1 MADINK
7 LQTLIQLRR
16 GFQAQWDAVANTYIP
31 KAGEP
36 CVTLDGKNK
45 GQIKIGDGTST
56 WGELKYVGVNEGAM
70 HFIGTV
76 ATKAELPENAETG
89 DIYQVTEDSKMY
101 IWDGDSWEIFHAVDL
116 SNYYTKEE
124 TTNLVTVEIGKVN
137 EKITANTEKLNEV
150 ETKIGE
156 VETKV
161 NETNTKLE
169 NLGTELAKD
178 YALKADLDVIKVYG
192 DTPSDTSMEVNGQ
205 KYATASEAIAAVE
218 DGGTIK
224 LSGGLGADEVIN
236 ADKQFTLDMNNAVIV
251 DNEKTPINVGV
262 NGALTLTGNGSVEC
276 NKHGKPAINNNG
288 NLIIEN
294 GSYTRS
300 VDEKNNSYYTMVN
313 HGNIVINDGIFQAP
327 RVISSMIENG
337 YWDYN
342 SGNAESGYM
351 AGVNAQYPEL
361 TVNGGTFINSFYTIK
376 NDDASKLTINDGMFY
391 GTILHN
397 GIEMIINGGHFTTI
411 DGFYPLSIRN
421 LSDDLN
427 PAKTVINGGIFDGNC
442 KTIIKNSGE
451 KELDIQVKGGKFI
464 LPVEEQYIAEGYEQ
478 KLVNGYYEVTK
489 KA

>member
-76 ATKAELPENAETG
+76 ATKTELPESAEIG
-89 DIYQVTEDSKMY
+89 DIYQVTEDSKLY

-137 EKITANTEKLNEV
+137 
-150 ETKIGE
+150 TKI
-156 VETKV
+156 
-161 NETNTKLE
+161 E

-178 YALKADLDVIKVYG
+178 YALKTDLDVIKVYG
-192 DTPSDTSMEVNGQ
+192 DTASDTSMEVNGQ
-205 KYATASEAIAAVE
+205 KYNTASEAIAAVS

-236 ADKQFTLDMNNAVIV
+236 ADKKFTLDMNNAVIV
-251 DNEKTPINVGV
+251 DNEKTPVNVNV

-276 NKHGKPAINNNG
+276 NKNGKPAINNNG

-300 VDEKNNSYYTMVN
+300 VDEKGNSYYTMVN

-327 RVISSMIENG
+327 RIVSSMISNG
-337 YWDYN
+337 YWDYAQDYKA
-342 SGNAESGYM
+342 GEMAE
-351 AGVNAQYPEL
+351 YPEL
-361 TVNGGTFINSFYTIK
+361 TINGGTFINAFYVIK
-376 NDDASKLTINDGMFY
+376 NDDNGKLYINDGNFY
-391 GTILHN
+391 GTIFNNGYEMIVRGGNFKVTDGTYNIGMRKLNDVMNSGKLLIEGGTFYSNGEVNFKHN
-397 GIEMIINGGHFTTI
+397 GGGEE
-411 DGFYPLSIRN
+411 PEV
-421 LSDDLN
+421 
-427 PAKTVINGGIFDGNC
+427 VI
-442 KTIIKNSGE
+442 
-451 KELDIQVKGGKFI
+451 KGGKFSAVV
-464 LPVEEQYIAEGYEQ
+464 PEKYIAVGYEQ
-478 KLVNGYYEVTK
+478 KYIDGYYVVNA

>member
-192 DTPSDTSMEVNGQ
+192 DTTSDTSMEVNGQ

-251 DNEKTPINVGV
+251 DNEKTPVNVGV

-327 RVISSMIENG
+327 RIVSSMIDNG
-337 YWDYN
+337 YYNYNTDYKA
-342 SGNAESGYM
+342 GEMAE
-351 AGVNAQYPEL
+351 YPEL
-361 TVNGGTFINSFYTIK
+361 TINGGTFINAFYVIK
-376 NDDASKLTINDGMFY
+376 NDDNGKLYINDGNFY
-391 GTILHN
+391 GTIFNNGYEMIVRGGNFKVTDGTYNIGMRKLNDVMNSGKLLIEGGTFYSNGEVNFKHN
-397 GIEMIINGGHFTTI
+397 GGGEEP
-411 DGFYPLSIRN
+411 D
-421 LSDDLN
+421 
-427 PAKTVINGGIFDGNC
+427 VV
-442 KTIIKNSGE
+442 
-451 KELDIQVKGGKFI
+451 VKGGKFSAAV
-464 LPVEEQYIAEGYEQ
+464 PEKYIAKGYEQ
-478 KLVNGYYEVTK
+478 KYVDGYYVVSA

>member
-56 WGELKYVGVNEGAM
+56 WGELKYVGVNESAI

-76 ATKAELPENAETG
+76 ATKAELPESAETG
-89 DIYQVTEDSKMY
+89 DIYQVTEDSKLY
-101 IWDGDSWEIFHAVDL
+101 IWDGDSWEIFNAVDL
-116 SNYYTKEE
+116 SNYYNKEE
-124 TTNLVTVEIGKVN
+124 TSNL
-137 EKITANTEKLNEV
+137 L
-150 ETKIGE
+150 
-156 VETKV
+156 
-161 NETNTKLE
+161 
-169 NLGTELAKD
+169 KD

-192 DTPSDTSMEVNGQ
+192 DTTSDTSIEVNGQ
-205 KYATASEAIAAVE
+205 KYNTASEAIAAVS

-251 DNEKTPINVGV
+251 DNEKTPVNVSV
-262 NGALTLTGNGSVEC
+262 NGVLTLTGNGSVEC
-276 NKHGKPAINNNG
+276 NKNGKPAINNNG

-300 VDEKNNSYYTMVN
+300 VDETGNSYYTMVN

-327 RVISSMIENG
+327 RVISSMIDNG
-337 YWDYN
+337 YYDYN
-342 SGNAESGYM
+342 TDYKAGEMAE
-351 AGVNAQYPEL
+351 YPEL
-361 TVNGGTFINSFYTIK
+361 TVNGGTFINAFYVIK
-376 NDDASKLTINDGMFY
+376 NDDNGKLYINDGNFY
-391 GTILHN
+391 GTIFNNGYEMIVKGGNFKVTDGTYNIGMRKLNDVMNSGKLLIEGGTFYSNGEVNFKHN
-397 GIEMIINGGHFTTI
+397 GGGEEP
-411 DGFYPLSIRN
+411 D
-421 LSDDLN
+421 
-427 PAKTVINGGIFDGNC
+427 VV
-442 KTIIKNSGE
+442 
-451 KELDIQVKGGKFI
+451 VKGGKFSAVV
-464 LPVEEQYIAEGYEQ
+464 PEKYIATGYEQ
-478 KLVNGYYEVTK
+478 KYIDGYYVVSA

>member
-76 ATKAELPENAETG
+76 ATKAELPESAETG

-192 DTPSDTSMEVNGQ
+192 DTTSDTSMEVNGQ

-251 DNEKTPINVGV
+251 DNEKTPVNVGV

-327 RVISSMIENG
+327 RIVSSMIDNG
-337 YWDYN
+337 YYDYN
-342 SGNAESGYM
+342 TDYKAGEMAE
-351 AGVNAQYPEL
+351 YPEL
-361 TVNGGTFINSFYTIK
+361 TINGGTFINAFYVIK
-376 NDDASKLTINDGMFY
+376 NDDNGKLYINDGNFY
-391 GTILHN
+391 GTIFNNGYEMIVKGGNFKVTDGTYNIGMRKLNDVMNSGKLLIEGGTFYSNGEVNFKHN
-397 GIEMIINGGHFTTI
+397 GGGEEP
-411 DGFYPLSIRN
+411 D
-421 LSDDLN
+421 
-427 PAKTVINGGIFDGNC
+427 VV
-442 KTIIKNSGE
+442 
-451 KELDIQVKGGKFI
+451 VKGGKFSAVV
-464 LPVEEQYIAEGYEQ
+464 PEKYIAEGYEQ
-478 KLVNGYYEVTK
+478 KYIDGYYVVSA

>member
-70 HFIGTV
+70 HFIGAV
-76 ATKAELPENAETG
+76 ATKAELPESAETG
-89 DIYQVTEDSKMY
+89 DIYQVTEDSKLY

-137 EKITANTEKLNEV
+137 
-150 ETKIGE
+150 TKIE
-156 VETKV
+156 S
-161 NETNTKLE
+161 
-169 NLGTELAKD
+169 LGTELAKD
-178 YALKADLDVIKVYG
+178 YALKADLDVIKIYG
-192 DTPSDTSMEVNGQ
+192 DTTSDTSMEVNGQ
-205 KYATASEAIAAVE
+205 KYNTASEAIAAAIN
-218 DGGTIK
+218 GGPIK

-236 ADKQFTLDMNNAVIV
+236 ADKKFTLDMNNAVIV
-251 DNEKTPINVGV
+251 DNEKTPVNVDV

-276 NKHGKPAINNNG
+276 NKNGKPAINNNG

-300 VDEKNNSYYTMVN
+300 VDEKGNSYYTMVN
-313 HGNIVINDGIFQAP
+313 HGNTVINDGIFQAP
-327 RVISSMIENG
+327 RIVSSMISNG
-337 YWDYN
+337 YWDYAQDYKA
-342 SGNAESGYM
+342 GEMAE
-351 AGVNAQYPEL
+351 YPEL
-361 TVNGGTFINSFYTIK
+361 TINNGTFINAFYVIK
-376 NDDASKLTINDGMFY
+376 NDDNGKLYINGGNFY
-391 GTILHN
+391 GTIFNNGYEMVIKGGNFKVTDGTYNIGMRKLNDVMNSGKLLIEGGTFYSNGEVNFKHN
-397 GIEMIINGGHFTTI
+397 GGGEE
-411 DGFYPLSIRN
+411 PQV
-421 LSDDLN
+421 
-427 PAKTVINGGIFDGNC
+427 VI
-442 KTIIKNSGE
+442 
-451 KELDIQVKGGKFI
+451 KGGKFSAVV
-464 LPVEEQYIAEGYEQ
+464 PEKYIAEGYEQ
-478 KLVNGYYEVTK
+478 KYIDGYYVVSA

>member
-56 WGELKYVGVNEGAM
+56 WGELKYVGVNESAI

-76 ATKAELPENAETG
+76 ATKAELPESAETG
-89 DIYQVTEDSKMY
+89 DIYQVTEDSKLY
-101 IWDGDSWEIFHAVDL
+101 IWDGDSWEIFNAVDL
-116 SNYYTKEE
+116 SNYYNKEE
-124 TTNLVTVEIGKVN
+124 TTNL
-137 EKITANTEKLNEV
+137 L
-150 ETKIGE
+150 
-156 VETKV
+156 
-161 NETNTKLE
+161 
-169 NLGTELAKD
+169 KD

-192 DTPSDTSMEVNGQ
+192 DTTYDTSIEVNGQ
-205 KYATASEAIAAVE
+205 KYNTASEAIAAVS

-251 DNEKTPINVGV
+251 DNKKTPVNIGV
-262 NGALTLTGNGSVEC
+262 NGVLTLTGNGSVEC

-327 RVISSMIENG
+327 RIVSSMIDNG
-337 YWDYN
+337 YYDYN
-342 SGNAESGYM
+342 TDYKAGEMAE
-351 AGVNAQYPEL
+351 YPEL
-361 TVNGGTFINSFYTIK
+361 TINGGTFINAFYVIK
-376 NDDASKLTINDGMFY
+376 NDDNGKLYINDGNFY
-391 GTILHN
+391 GTIFNNGYEMVVKGGNFKVTDGTYNIGMRKLNDVMNSGKLLIEGGTFYSNGEVNFKHN
-397 GIEMIINGGHFTTI
+397 GGGEEP
-411 DGFYPLSIRN
+411 D
-421 LSDDLN
+421 
-427 PAKTVINGGIFDGNC
+427 VV
-442 KTIIKNSGE
+442 
-451 KELDIQVKGGKFI
+451 VKGGKFSAVV
-464 LPVEEQYIAEGYEQ
+464 PEKYIAEGYEQ
-478 KLVNGYYEVTK
+478 KYVDGYYVVSA

>member
-76 ATKAELPENAETG
+76 ATKAELPESAETG
-89 DIYQVTEDSKMY
+89 DIYQVTEDSKLY
-101 IWDGDSWEIFHAVDL
+101 IWDGDSWEIFRAVDL

-137 EKITANTEKLNEV
+137 
-150 ETKIGE
+150 TKIE
-156 VETKV
+156 S
-161 NETNTKLE
+161 
-169 NLGTELAKD
+169 LGTELAKD
-178 YALKADLDVIKVYG
+178 YALKADLDVIKIYG
-192 DTPSDTSMEVNGQ
+192 DTTSDTSMEVNGQ
-205 KYATASEAIAAVE
+205 KYNTASEAIAAVS

-236 ADKQFTLDMNNAVIV
+236 ADKKFTLDMNNAVIV
-251 DNEKTPINVGV
+251 DNEKTPVNVDV

-276 NKHGKPAINNNG
+276 NKNGKPAINNNG

-300 VDEKNNSYYTMVN
+300 VDEKGNSYYTMVN
-313 HGNIVINDGIFQAP
+313 HGNTVINDGIFQAP
-327 RVISSMIENG
+327 RIVSSMISNG
-337 YWDYN
+337 YWDYAQDYKA
-342 SGNAESGYM
+342 GEMAE
-351 AGVNAQYPEL
+351 YPEL
-361 TVNGGTFINSFYTIK
+361 TINNGTFINAFYVIK
-376 NDDASKLTINDGMFY
+376 NDDNGKLYINGGNFY
-391 GTILHN
+391 GTIFNNGYEMVIKGGNFKVTDGTYNIGMRKLNDVMNSGKLLIEGGTFYSNGEVNFKHN
-397 GIEMIINGGHFTTI
+397 GGGEE
-411 DGFYPLSIRN
+411 PQV
-421 LSDDLN
+421 
-427 PAKTVINGGIFDGNC
+427 VI
-442 KTIIKNSGE
+442 
-451 KELDIQVKGGKFI
+451 KGGKFSAVV
-464 LPVEEQYIAEGYEQ
+464 PEKYIAEGYEQ
-478 KLVNGYYEVTK
+478 KYIDGYYVVSA

>member
-45 GQIKIGDGTST
+45 GQIKIGDGIST
-56 WGELKYVGVNEGAM
+56 WRELKYVGVNEGAM

-76 ATKAELPENAETG
+76 ATKAELPESAETG
-89 DIYQVTEDSKMY
+89 DIYQVTEDSKLY

-137 EKITANTEKLNEV
+137 EKVTANTNKLNEV
-150 ETKIGE
+150 ETKVNE

-161 NETNTKLE
+161 NETNSKLE

-192 DTPSDTSMEVNGQ
+192 DTTSDTSMEVNGQ
-205 KYATASEAIAAVE
+205 KYNTASEAIAAVS

-251 DNEKTPINVGV
+251 DNEKTPVNVSV

-276 NKHGKPAINNNG
+276 NKNGKPAINNNG

-300 VDEKNNSYYTMVN
+300 VDEKGNSYYTMVN
-313 HGNIVINDGIFQAP
+313 HGNTVINNGIFQAP
-327 RVISSMIENG
+327 RIISSMISNG
-337 YWDYN
+337 YWDYAQDYKV
-342 SGNAESGYM
+342 GEMAE
-351 AGVNAQYPEL
+351 YPEL
-361 TVNGGTFINSFYTIK
+361 TINGGTFINAFYVIK
-376 NDDASKLTINDGMFY
+376 NDDNGKLYINDGNFY
-391 GTILHN
+391 GTIFNNGYEMVVKGGNFKVTDGTYNIGMRKLNDVMNSGKLLIEGGTFYSNGEVNFKHN
-397 GIEMIINGGHFTTI
+397 GGGEE
-411 DGFYPLSIRN
+411 PEV
-421 LSDDLN
+421 
-427 PAKTVINGGIFDGNC
+427 VI
-442 KTIIKNSGE
+442 
-451 KELDIQVKGGKFI
+451 KGGKFSAVV
-464 LPVEEQYIAEGYEQ
+464 PEKYIAEGYEQ
-478 KLVNGYYEVTK
+478 KYIDGYYVVTA

>member
-16 GFQAQWDAVANTYIP
+16 GFQAQWDAVKDTYIP

-124 TTNLVTVEIGKVN
+124 TSNLVTVEIGKVN

-192 DTPSDTSMEVNGQ
+192 DTTSDTSMEVNGQ

-251 DNEKTPINVGV
+251 DNEKTPVNVGV

-327 RVISSMIENG
+327 RVISSMIDNG
-337 YWDYN
+337 YYDYN
-342 SGNAESGYM
+342 TDYKAGEMAE
-351 AGVNAQYPEL
+351 YPEL
-361 TVNGGTFINSFYTIK
+361 TINGGTFINAFYVIK
-376 NDDASKLTINDGMFY
+376 NDDNGKLYINDGNFY
-391 GTILHN
+391 GTIFNNGYEMVVKGGNFKVTDGTYNIGMRKLNDVMNSGKLLIEGGTFYSNGEVNFKHN
-397 GIEMIINGGHFTTI
+397 GGGEEP
-411 DGFYPLSIRN
+411 D
-421 LSDDLN
+421 
-427 PAKTVINGGIFDGNC
+427 VV
-442 KTIIKNSGE
+442 
-451 KELDIQVKGGKFI
+451 VKGGKFSAVV
-464 LPVEEQYIAEGYEQ
+464 PEKYIAEGYEQ
-478 KLVNGYYEVTK
+478 KYVDGYYVVSA

>member
-76 ATKAELPENAETG
+76 ATKAELPESAETG
-89 DIYQVTEDSKMY
+89 DIYQVTEDSKLY
-101 IWDGDSWEIFHAVDL
+101 IWDGDSWEIFNAVDL
-116 SNYYTKEE
+116 SNYYNKEE
-124 TTNLVTVEIGKVN
+124 TTNL
-137 EKITANTEKLNEV
+137 L
-150 ETKIGE
+150 
-156 VETKV
+156 
-161 NETNTKLE
+161 
-169 NLGTELAKD
+169 KD

-192 DTPSDTSMEVNGQ
+192 DTTSDTSIEVNGQ
-205 KYATASEAIAAVE
+205 KYNTASEAIAAVS

-327 RVISSMIENG
+327 RVISSMIDNG
-337 YWDYN
+337 YYDYN
-342 SGNAESGYM
+342 TDYKAGEMAE
-351 AGVNAQYPEL
+351 YPEL
-361 TVNGGTFINSFYTIK
+361 TINGGTFINAFYVIK
-376 NDDASKLTINDGMFY
+376 NDDNGKLYINDGNFY
-391 GTILHN
+391 GTIFNNGYEMVVKGGNFKVTDGTYNIGMRKLNDVMNSGKLLIEGGTFYSNGEVNFKHN
-397 GIEMIINGGHFTTI
+397 GGGEEP
-411 DGFYPLSIRN
+411 D
-421 LSDDLN
+421 
-427 PAKTVINGGIFDGNC
+427 VV
-442 KTIIKNSGE
+442 
-451 KELDIQVKGGKFI
+451 VKGGKFSAVV
-464 LPVEEQYIAEGYEQ
+464 PEKYIAEGYEQ
-478 KLVNGYYEVTK
+478 KYVDGYYVVSA

>member
-76 ATKAELPENAETG
+76 ATKAELPESAETG
-89 DIYQVTEDSKMY
+89 DIYQVTEDSKLY

-124 TTNLVTVEIGKVN
+124 TTNLVNVEIGKVN
-137 EKITANTEKLNEV
+137 DQISAVDKKIDGVSESVIEVSNKLD
-150 ETKIGE
+150 ETSKKLDEMGE
-156 VETKV
+156 
-161 NETNTKLE
+161 
-169 NLGTELAKD
+169 ELTKD
-178 YALKADLDVIKVYG
+178 YALKSDLDVIKVYG
-192 DTPSDTSMEVNGQ
+192 DSSSDTSMEVNGQ
-205 KYATASEAIAAVE
+205 KYNTASEAIAAVS

-224 LSGGLGADEVIN
+224 LSGGLGADEVIS
-236 ADKQFTLDMNNAVIV
+236 ADKKFTLDMNSAVIV
-251 DNEKTPINVGV
+251 DNEKTPVEVGV
-262 NGALTLTGNGSVEC
+262 NGNLTLTGNGSVEC
-276 NKHGKPAINNNG
+276 NKNGKPAINNNG
-288 NLIIEN
+288 SMTIEN
-294 GSYTRS
+294 GSYTRT
-300 VDEKNNSYYTMVN
+300 VDEKGNSYYTMVN

-327 RVISSMIENG
+327 RIVSSMIENG
-337 YWDYN
+337 YYDYAKDYKA
-342 SGNAESGYM
+342 GEMAE
-351 AGVNAQYPEL
+351 YPEL
-361 TVNGGTFINSFYTIK
+361 TVNGGTFINAFYVIK
-376 NDDASKLTINDGMFY
+376 NDDNGKLTINDGMFY

-397 GIEMIINGGHFTTI
+397 GLEMVINGGHFTTT

-427 PAKTVINGGIFDGNC
+427 PAKTVINGGVFDGNC

-451 KELDIQVKGGKFI
+451 KKLDIEIKGGKFI
-464 LPVEEQYIAEGYEQ
+464 IAVDEKYIATGYEQ
-478 KLVNGYYEVTK
+478 KKVDGWYIVSK
-489 KA
+489 KGE

>member
-76 ATKAELPENAETG
+76 ATKTELPESAEIG
-89 DIYQVTEDSKMY
+89 DIYQVTEDSKLY

-137 EKITANTEKLNEV
+137 
-150 ETKIGE
+150 TKI
-156 VETKV
+156 
-161 NETNTKLE
+161 E

-178 YALKADLDVIKVYG
+178 YALKTDLDVIKVYG
-192 DTPSDTSMEVNGQ
+192 DTASDTSMEVNGQ
-205 KYATASEAIAAVE
+205 KYNTASEAIAAVS

-236 ADKQFTLDMNNAVIV
+236 ADKKFTLDMNNAVIV
-251 DNEKTPINVGV
+251 DNEKTPVNVNV

-276 NKHGKPAINNNG
+276 NKNGKPAINNNG

-300 VDEKNNSYYTMVN
+300 VDEKGNSYYTMVN

-327 RVISSMIENG
+327 RIISSMISNG
-337 YWDYN
+337 YWDYAKDYKA
-342 SGNAESGYM
+342 GEMAE
-351 AGVNAQYPEL
+351 YPEL
-361 TVNGGTFINSFYTIK
+361 TVNGGTFINAFYVIK
-376 NDDASKLTINDGMFY
+376 NDDNGKLYINGGNFY
-391 GTILHN
+391 GTIFNNGYEMVVKGGNFKVTDGTYNIGMRKLNDVMNSGKLLIEGGTFYSNGEVNFKHN
-397 GIEMIINGGHFTTI
+397 GGGEE
-411 DGFYPLSIRN
+411 PEV
-421 LSDDLN
+421 
-427 PAKTVINGGIFDGNC
+427 VI
-442 KTIIKNSGE
+442 
-451 KELDIQVKGGKFI
+451 KGGKFSAVV
-464 LPVEEQYIAEGYEQ
+464 PEKYIAEGYEQ
-478 KLVNGYYEVTK
+478 KYIDGYYVVSA

>member
-76 ATKAELPENAETG
+76 ATKAELPESAETG
-89 DIYQVTEDSKMY
+89 DIYQVTEDSKLY

-137 EKITANTEKLNEV
+137 
-150 ETKIGE
+150 TKI
-156 VETKV
+156 
-161 NETNTKLE
+161 E

-192 DTPSDTSMEVNGQ
+192 DTVSDTSMEVNGQ
-205 KYATASEAIAAVE
+205 KYNTASEAIAAVS

-236 ADKQFTLDMNNAVIV
+236 ADKKFTLDMNNAVIV
-251 DNEKTPINVGV
+251 DNEKTPVNVGV
-262 NGALTLTGNGSVEC
+262 SGALTLTGNGSVEC
-276 NKHGKPAINNNG
+276 NKNGKPAINNNG
-288 NLIIEN
+288 NLTIEN

-300 VDEKNNSYYTMVN
+300 VDEKGNSYYTMVN

-327 RVISSMIENG
+327 RIISSMISNG
-337 YWDYN
+337 YWDYAQDYKA
-342 SGNAESGYM
+342 GEMAE
-351 AGVNAQYPEL
+351 YPEL
-361 TVNGGTFINSFYTIK
+361 TINGGTFINAFYVIK
-376 NDDASKLTINDGMFY
+376 NDDNGKLYINGGNFY
-391 GTILHN
+391 GTIFNNGYEMVVKGGNFKVTDGTYNIGMRKLNDVMNSGKLLIEGGTFDSNGEVNFKHN
-397 GIEMIINGGHFTTI
+397 GGGEE
-411 DGFYPLSIRN
+411 PEV
-421 LSDDLN
+421 
-427 PAKTVINGGIFDGNC
+427 VI
-442 KTIIKNSGE
+442 
-451 KELDIQVKGGKFI
+451 KGGKFSAI
-464 LPVEEQYIAEGYEQ
+464 VPEKYIAEGYEQ
-478 KLVNGYYEVTK
+478 KYVDGYYVVSA

>member
-76 ATKAELPENAETG
+76 ATKAELPESAETG
-89 DIYQVTEDSKMY
+89 DIYQVTEDSKLY

-137 EKITANTEKLNEV
+137 
-150 ETKIGE
+150 TKIE
-156 VETKV
+156 S
-161 NETNTKLE
+161 
-169 NLGTELAKD
+169 LGTELAKD
-178 YALKADLDVIKVYG
+178 YALKADLDVIKIYG
-192 DTPSDTSMEVNGQ
+192 DTTSDTSMEVNGQ
-205 KYATASEAIAAVE
+205 KYNTASEAIAAVS

-236 ADKQFTLDMNNAVIV
+236 ADKKFTLDMNNAVIV
-251 DNEKTPINVGV
+251 DNEKTPVNVDV

-276 NKHGKPAINNNG
+276 NKNGKPAINNNG

-294 GSYTRS
+294 GSYTCS
-300 VDEKNNSYYTMVN
+300 VDEKGNSYYTMVN
-313 HGNIVINDGIFQAP
+313 HGNTVINDGIFQAP
-327 RVISSMIENG
+327 RIVSSMISNG
-337 YWDYN
+337 YWDYAQDYKA
-342 SGNAESGYM
+342 GEMAE
-351 AGVNAQYPEL
+351 YPEL
-361 TVNGGTFINSFYTIK
+361 TINNGTFINAFYVIK
-376 NDDASKLTINDGMFY
+376 NDDNGKLYINGGNFY
-391 GTILHN
+391 GTIFNNGYEMVIKGGNFKVTDGTYNIGMRKLNDVMNSGKLLIEGGTFYSNGEVNFKHN
-397 GIEMIINGGHFTTI
+397 GGGEE
-411 DGFYPLSIRN
+411 PEV
-421 LSDDLN
+421 
-427 PAKTVINGGIFDGNC
+427 VI
-442 KTIIKNSGE
+442 
-451 KELDIQVKGGKFI
+451 KGGKFSAVV
-464 LPVEEQYIAEGYEQ
+464 PEKYIAEGYEQ
-478 KLVNGYYEVTK
+478 KYIDGYYVVSA

>member
-70 HFIGTV
+70 HFVGTV
-76 ATKAELPENAETG
+76 ATKAELPESAETG
-89 DIYQVTEDSKMY
+89 DIYQVTEDSKLY

-137 EKITANTEKLNEV
+137 
-150 ETKIGE
+150 TKI
-156 VETKV
+156 
-161 NETNTKLE
+161 E
-169 NLGTELAKD
+169 NLETELAKD

-192 DTPSDTSMEVNGQ
+192 DTASDTSMEVNGQ
-205 KYATASEAIAAVE
+205 KYNTASEAIAAVS

-236 ADKQFTLDMNNAVIV
+236 ADKKFTLDMNNAVIV
-251 DNEKTPINVGV
+251 DNEKTPVNVDV

-276 NKHGKPAINNNG
+276 NKNGKPAINNNG
-288 NLIIEN
+288 NLTIEN

-300 VDEKNNSYYTMVN
+300 VDEKGNSYYTMVN
-313 HGNIVINDGIFQAP
+313 HGNTVINNGIFQAP
-327 RVISSMIENG
+327 RIISSMISNG
-337 YWDYN
+337 YWDYAQDYKA
-342 SGNAESGYM
+342 GEMAE
-351 AGVNAQYPEL
+351 YPEL
-361 TVNGGTFINSFYTIK
+361 TINGGTFINAFYVIK
-376 NDDASKLTINDGMFY
+376 NDDNGKLYINGGNFY
-391 GTILHN
+391 GTIFNNGYEMVVKGGNFKVTDGTYNIGMRKLNDVMNSGKLLIEGGTFYSNGEVNFKHN
-397 GIEMIINGGHFTTI
+397 GGGEE
-411 DGFYPLSIRN
+411 PEV
-421 LSDDLN
+421 
-427 PAKTVINGGIFDGNC
+427 VI
-442 KTIIKNSGE
+442 
-451 KELDIQVKGGKFI
+451 KGGKFSAVV
-464 LPVEEQYIAEGYEQ
+464 PEKYIAEGYEQ
-478 KLVNGYYEVTK
+478 KYIDGYYVVSA

>member
-76 ATKAELPENAETG
+76 ATKAELPESAETG
-89 DIYQVTEDSKMY
+89 DIYQVTEDGKLY

-116 SNYYTKEE
+116 SNYYTKKE
-124 TTNLVTVEIGKVN
+124 TDNLVTVEISKVN
-137 EKITANTEKLNEV
+137 
-150 ETKIGE
+150 TKI
-156 VETKV
+156 
-161 NETNTKLE
+161 E
-169 NLGTELAKD
+169 NLETELAKD

-192 DTPSDTSMEVNGQ
+192 DTASDTSMEVNGQ
-205 KYATASEAIAAVE
+205 KYNTASEAIAAVS

-236 ADKQFTLDMNNAVIV
+236 ADKKFTLDMNNAVIV
-251 DNEKTPINVGV
+251 DNEKTPVNVDV

-276 NKHGKPAINNNG
+276 NKNGKPAINNNG
-288 NLIIEN
+288 NLTIEN

-300 VDEKNNSYYTMVN
+300 VDEKGNSYYTIVN
-313 HGNIVINDGIFQAP
+313 HGNTVINNGIFQAP
-327 RVISSMIENG
+327 RIVLSMISNG
-337 YWDYN
+337 YWDYAQDYKA
-342 SGNAESGYM
+342 GEMAE
-351 AGVNAQYPEL
+351 YPEL
-361 TVNGGTFINSFYTIK
+361 IINDGTFINAFYVIK
-376 NDDASKLTINDGMFY
+376 NDDNGKLYINGGNFY
-391 GTILHN
+391 GTIFNNGYEMVVKGGNFKVTDGTYNIGMRKLNDVMNSGKLLIEGGTFYSNGEVNFKHN
-397 GIEMIINGGHFTTI
+397 GGGEE
-411 DGFYPLSIRN
+411 PEV
-421 LSDDLN
+421 
-427 PAKTVINGGIFDGNC
+427 VI
-442 KTIIKNSGE
+442 
-451 KELDIQVKGGKFI
+451 KGGKFSAVV
-464 LPVEEQYIAEGYEQ
+464 PEKYIAAGYEQ
-478 KLVNGYYEVTK
+478 KYIDGYYVVSA

>member
-16 GFQAQWDAVANTYIP
+16 GFQAQWDAVANTYVP

-76 ATKAELPENAETG
+76 ATKAELPESAEAG
-89 DIYQVTEDSKMY
+89 DIYQVTEDSKLY

-116 SNYYTKEE
+116 SNYYTKKE
-124 TTNLVTVEIGKVN
+124 TDNLVTVEISKVN
-137 EKITANTEKLNEV
+137 
-150 ETKIGE
+150 TKI
-156 VETKV
+156 
-161 NETNTKLE
+161 E
-169 NLGTELAKD
+169 NLETELAKD

-192 DTPSDTSMEVNGQ
+192 DTASDTSMEVDGQ
-205 KYATASEAIAAVE
+205 KYNTASEAIAAVS

-236 ADKQFTLDMNNAVIV
+236 ADKKFTLDMNNAVIV
-251 DNEKTPINVGV
+251 DNEKTPVNVGI

-276 NKHGKPAINNNG
+276 NKNGKPAINNNG
-288 NLIIEN
+288 SLTIEN

-300 VDEKNNSYYTMVN
+300 VDEKGNSYYTMVN

-327 RVISSMIENG
+327 RIISSMIDNG
-337 YWDYN
+337 YYDYAKDYKA
-342 SGNAESGYM
+342 GEMAE
-351 AGVNAQYPEL
+351 YPEL
-361 TVNGGTFINSFYTIK
+361 TINGGTFINAFYVIK
-376 NDDASKLTINDGMFY
+376 NDDNGKLYINGGNFY
-391 GTILHN
+391 GTIFNNGYEMVVKGGNFKVTDGTYNIGMRKLNDVMNSGKLLIEGGTFVSNGEVNFKHN
-397 GIEMIINGGHFTTI
+397 GGGEEPEI
-411 DGFYPLSIRN
+411 
-421 LSDDLN
+421 
-427 PAKTVINGGIFDGNC
+427 VI
-442 KTIIKNSGE
+442 
-451 KELDIQVKGGKFI
+451 KGGKFSAI
-464 LPVEEQYIAEGYEQ
+464 VPEKYIAEGYEQ
-478 KLVNGYYEVTK
+478 KYVDGYYVVSS

>member
-76 ATKAELPENAETG
+76 ATKTELPESAEIG
-89 DIYQVTEDSKMY
+89 DIYQVTEDSKLY

-137 EKITANTEKLNEV
+137 
-150 ETKIGE
+150 TKI
-156 VETKV
+156 
-161 NETNTKLE
+161 E

-178 YALKADLDVIKVYG
+178 YALKTDLDVIKVYG
-192 DTPSDTSMEVNGQ
+192 DTASDTSMEVNGQ
-205 KYATASEAIAAVE
+205 KYNTASEAIAAVS

-236 ADKQFTLDMNNAVIV
+236 ADKKFTLDMNNAVIV
-251 DNEKTPINVGV
+251 DNEKTPVNVDV

-276 NKHGKPAINNNG
+276 NKNGKPAINNNG
-288 NLIIEN
+288 NLTIEN

-300 VDEKNNSYYTMVN
+300 VDEKGNSYYTIVN
-313 HGNIVINDGIFQAP
+313 HGNTVINNGISQAP
-327 RVISSMIENG
+327 RIVSSMISNG
-337 YWDYN
+337 YWDY
-342 SGNAESGYM
+342 A
-351 AGVNAQYPEL
+351 
-361 TVNGGTFINSFYTIK
+361 
-376 NDDASKLTINDGMFY
+376 
-391 GTILHN
+391 
-397 GIEMIINGGHFTTI
+397 
-411 DGFYPLSIRN
+411 
-421 LSDDLN
+421 
-427 PAKTVINGGIFDGNC
+427 
-442 KTIIKNSGE
+442 
-451 KELDIQVKGGKFI
+451 
-464 LPVEEQYIAEGYEQ
+464 
-478 KLVNGYYEVTK
+478 
-489 KA
+489 

>member
-16 GFQAQWDAVANTYIP
+16 GFQAQWDAVANTYVP

-70 HFIGTV
+70 HFVGTV
-76 ATKAELPENAETG
+76 ATKAELPESAETG
-89 DIYQVTEDSKMY
+89 DIYQVTEDSKLY

-124 TTNLVTVEIGKVN
+124 TSNLVTVEIGKVE
-137 EKITANTEKLNEV
+137 EKVIANTNKLNEV
-150 ETKIGE
+150 ETKVGE

-178 YALKADLDVIKVYG
+178 YALKSDLDVIKVYG
-192 DTPSDTSMEVNGQ
+192 DTVSDTSMEVDGQ
-205 KYATASEAIAAVE
+205 KYNTASEAIAAVS

-236 ADKQFTLDMNNAVIV
+236 ADKKFTLDMNNAVIV
-251 DNEKTPINVGV
+251 DNEKTPVNVGI

-276 NKHGKPAINNNG
+276 NKNGKPAINNNG
-288 NLIIEN
+288 NLTIEN

-300 VDEKNNSYYTMVN
+300 VDEKGNSYYTMVN

-327 RVISSMIENG
+327 RIISSMISNG
-337 YWDYN
+337 YWDYEKDYKA
-342 SGNAESGYM
+342 GEMAE
-351 AGVNAQYPEL
+351 YPEL
-361 TVNGGTFINSFYTIK
+361 TINGGTFINAFYVIK
-376 NDDASKLTINDGMFY
+376 NDDNGKLYINDGNFY
-391 GTILHN
+391 GTIFNNGYEMVVKGGNFKVTDGTYNIGMRKLNDVMNAGKLLIEGGTFDSNGEVNFKHN
-397 GIEMIINGGHFTTI
+397 GGGEE
-411 DGFYPLSIRN
+411 PEV
-421 LSDDLN
+421 
-427 PAKTVINGGIFDGNC
+427 VI
-442 KTIIKNSGE
+442 
-451 KELDIQVKGGKFI
+451 KGGKFSAVVPEKY
-464 LPVEEQYIAEGYEQ
+464 LAEGYEQ
-478 KLVNGYYEVTK
+478 KYVDGYYVVSA

>member
-76 ATKAELPENAETG
+76 ATKAELPESAEAG
-89 DIYQVTEDSKMY
+89 DIYQVTEDSKLY

-116 SNYYTKEE
+116 SNYYTKKE
-124 TTNLVTVEIGKVN
+124 TDNLVTVEISKVN
-137 EKITANTEKLNEV
+137 
-150 ETKIGE
+150 TKI
-156 VETKV
+156 
-161 NETNTKLE
+161 E
-169 NLGTELAKD
+169 NLETEFAKD

-192 DTPSDTSMEVNGQ
+192 DTASDTSMEVNGQ
-205 KYATASEAIAAVE
+205 KYNTASEAIAAVS

-236 ADKQFTLDMNNAVIV
+236 ADKKFTLDMNNAVIV
-251 DNEKTPINVGV
+251 DNEKTPVNVDV

-276 NKHGKPAINNNG
+276 NKNGKPAINNNG
-288 NLIIEN
+288 NLTIEN

-300 VDEKNNSYYTMVN
+300 VDEKGNSYYTIVN
-313 HGNIVINDGIFQAP
+313 HGNTVINNGIFQAP
-327 RVISSMIENG
+327 RIISSMISNG
-337 YWDYN
+337 YWDYAQDYKA
-342 SGNAESGYM
+342 GEMAE
-351 AGVNAQYPEL
+351 YPEL
-361 TVNGGTFINSFYTIK
+361 TINGGTFINAFYVIK
-376 NDDASKLTINDGMFY
+376 NDDNGKLYINGGNFY
-391 GTILHN
+391 GTIFNNGYEMVVKGGNFKVTDGTYNIGMRKLNDVMNSGKLLIEGGTFYSNGEVNFKHN
-397 GIEMIINGGHFTTI
+397 GGGEE
-411 DGFYPLSIRN
+411 PEV
-421 LSDDLN
+421 
-427 PAKTVINGGIFDGNC
+427 VI
-442 KTIIKNSGE
+442 
-451 KELDIQVKGGKFI
+451 KGGKFSAVV
-464 LPVEEQYIAEGYEQ
+464 PEKYIAEGYEQ
-478 KLVNGYYEVTK
+478 KYIDGYYVVSA

>member
-56 WGELKYVGVNEGAM
+56 WGELKYVGVNESAI

-76 ATKAELPENAETG
+76 ATKAELPESAETG
-89 DIYQVTEDSKMY
+89 DIYQVTEDSKLY
-101 IWDGDSWEIFHAVDL
+101 IWDGDSWEIFNAVDL
-116 SNYYTKEE
+116 SNYYNKEE
-124 TTNLVTVEIGKVN
+124 TTNL
-137 EKITANTEKLNEV
+137 L
-150 ETKIGE
+150 
-156 VETKV
+156 
-161 NETNTKLE
+161 
-169 NLGTELAKD
+169 KD

-192 DTPSDTSMEVNGQ
+192 DTTSDTSIEVNGQ
-205 KYATASEAIAAVE
+205 KYNTASEAIAAVS

-251 DNEKTPINVGV
+251 DNEKTPVNVGV
-262 NGALTLTGNGSVEC
+262 NGALTITGNGSVEC

-313 HGNIVINDGIFQAP
+313 HGNIVINDGVFQAP
-327 RVISSMIENG
+327 RVISSMIDNG
-337 YWDYN
+337 YYDYN
-342 SGNAESGYM
+342 TDYKAGEMAE
-351 AGVNAQYPEL
+351 YPEL
-361 TVNGGTFINSFYTIK
+361 TINGGTFINAFYVIK
-376 NDDASKLTINDGMFY
+376 NDDNGKLYINDGNFY
-391 GTILHN
+391 GTIFNNGYEMVVKGGNFKVTDGTYNIGMRKLNDVMNSGKLLIEGGTFYSNGEANFKHN
-397 GIEMIINGGHFTTI
+397 GGGEE
-411 DGFYPLSIRN
+411 PEV
-421 LSDDLN
+421 
-427 PAKTVINGGIFDGNC
+427 VI
-442 KTIIKNSGE
+442 
-451 KELDIQVKGGKFI
+451 KGGKFSAVV
-464 LPVEEQYIAEGYEQ
+464 PEKYIATGYEQ
-478 KLVNGYYEVTK
+478 KYIDGYYVVSA

>member
-76 ATKAELPENAETG
+76 ATKAELPESAETG
-89 DIYQVTEDSKMY
+89 DIYQVTEDSKLY

-137 EKITANTEKLNEV
+137 
-150 ETKIGE
+150 TKIE
-156 VETKV
+156 S
-161 NETNTKLE
+161 
-169 NLGTELAKD
+169 LGTELAKD
-178 YALKADLDVIKVYG
+178 YALKADLDVIKIYG
-192 DTPSDTSMEVNGQ
+192 DTTSDTSMEVNGQ
-205 KYATASEAIAAVE
+205 KYNTASEAIAAVS

-236 ADKQFTLDMNNAVIV
+236 ADKKFTLDMNNAVIV
-251 DNEKTPINVGV
+251 DNEKTPVNVDV

-276 NKHGKPAINNNG
+276 NKNGKPAINNNG

-300 VDEKNNSYYTMVN
+300 VDEKGNSYYTMVN
-313 HGNIVINDGIFQAP
+313 HGNTVINDGIFQAP
-327 RVISSMIENG
+327 RIVSSMISNG
-337 YWDYN
+337 YWDYAQDYKA
-342 SGNAESGYM
+342 GEMAE
-351 AGVNAQYPEL
+351 YPEL
-361 TVNGGTFINSFYTIK
+361 TINNGTFINAFYVIK
-376 NDDASKLTINDGMFY
+376 NDDNGKLYINGGNFY
-391 GTILHN
+391 GTIFNNGYEMVIKGGNFKVTDGTYNIGMRKLNDVMNSGKLLIEGGTFYSNGEVNFKHN
-397 GIEMIINGGHFTTI
+397 GGGEE
-411 DGFYPLSIRN
+411 PEV
-421 LSDDLN
+421 
-427 PAKTVINGGIFDGNC
+427 VI
-442 KTIIKNSGE
+442 
-451 KELDIQVKGGKFI
+451 KGGKFSAVV
-464 LPVEEQYIAEGYEQ
+464 PEKYIAEGYEQ
-478 KLVNGYYEVTK
+478 KYIDGYYVVTA

>member
-76 ATKAELPENAETG
+76 ATKAELPESAETG
-89 DIYQVTEDSKMY
+89 DIYQATEDSKLY

-137 EKITANTEKLNEV
+137 
-150 ETKIGE
+150 TKIE
-156 VETKV
+156 S
-161 NETNTKLE
+161 
-169 NLGTELAKD
+169 LGTELAKD
-178 YALKADLDVIKVYG
+178 YALKADLDVIKIYG
-192 DTPSDTSMEVNGQ
+192 DTTSDTSMEVNGQ
-205 KYATASEAIAAVE
+205 KYNTASEAIAAVS

-236 ADKQFTLDMNNAVIV
+236 ADKKFTLDMNNAVIV
-251 DNEKTPINVGV
+251 DNEKTPVNVDV

-276 NKHGKPAINNNG
+276 NKNGKPAINNNG

-300 VDEKNNSYYTMVN
+300 VDEKGNSYYTMVN
-313 HGNIVINDGIFQAP
+313 HGNTVINDGIFQAP
-327 RVISSMIENG
+327 RIVSSMISNG
-337 YWDYN
+337 YWDYAQDYKA
-342 SGNAESGYM
+342 GEMAE
-351 AGVNAQYPEL
+351 YPEL
-361 TVNGGTFINSFYTIK
+361 TINNGTFINAFYVIK
-376 NDDASKLTINDGMFY
+376 NDDNGKLYINGGNFY
-391 GTILHN
+391 GTIFNNGYEMVIKGGNFKVTDGTYNIGMRKLNDVMNSGKLLIEGGTFYSNGEVNFKHN
-397 GIEMIINGGHFTTI
+397 GGGEEHQV
-411 DGFYPLSIRN
+411 
-421 LSDDLN
+421 
-427 PAKTVINGGIFDGNC
+427 VI
-442 KTIIKNSGE
+442 
-451 KELDIQVKGGKFI
+451 KGGKFSAVV
-464 LPVEEQYIAEGYEQ
+464 PEKYIAEGYEQ
-478 KLVNGYYEVTK
+478 KYIDGYYVVSA

>member
-76 ATKAELPENAETG
+76 ATKAELPESAETG
-89 DIYQVTEDSKMY
+89 DIYQVTEDSKLY
-101 IWDGDSWEIFHAVDL
+101 IWDGDSWEIFRAVDL

-137 EKITANTEKLNEV
+137 
-150 ETKIGE
+150 TKIE
-156 VETKV
+156 S
-161 NETNTKLE
+161 
-169 NLGTELAKD
+169 LGTELAKD
-178 YALKADLDVIKVYG
+178 YALKADLDVIKIYG
-192 DTPSDTSMEVNGQ
+192 DTTSDTSMEVNGQ
-205 KYATASEAIAAVE
+205 KYNTASEAIAAVS

-236 ADKQFTLDMNNAVIV
+236 ADKKFTLDMNNAVIV
-251 DNEKTPINVGV
+251 DNEKTPVNVDV

-276 NKHGKPAINNNG
+276 NKNGKPAINNNG

-300 VDEKNNSYYTMVN
+300 VDEKGNSYYTMVN
-313 HGNIVINDGIFQAP
+313 HGNTVINDGIFQAP
-327 RVISSMIENG
+327 RIVSSMISNG
-337 YWDYN
+337 YWDYAQDYKA
-342 SGNAESGYM
+342 GEMAE
-351 AGVNAQYPEL
+351 YPEL
-361 TVNGGTFINSFYTIK
+361 TINNGTFINAFYVIK
-376 NDDASKLTINDGMFY
+376 NNDNGKLYINGGNFY
-391 GTILHN
+391 GTIFNNGYEMVIKGGNFKVIDGTYNIGMRKLNDVMNSGKLLIEGGTFYSNGEVNFKHN
-397 GIEMIINGGHFTTI
+397 GGGEE
-411 DGFYPLSIRN
+411 PQV
-421 LSDDLN
+421 
-427 PAKTVINGGIFDGNC
+427 VI
-442 KTIIKNSGE
+442 
-451 KELDIQVKGGKFI
+451 KGGKFSAVV
-464 LPVEEQYIAEGYEQ
+464 PEKYIAEGYEQ
-478 KLVNGYYEVTK
+478 KYIDGYYVVSA

>member
-36 CVTLDGKNK
+36 CVTLDGKDK
-45 GQIKIGDGTST
+45 GQIKIGDGTFT

-89 DIYQVTEDSKMY
+89 DIYQVTEDSKLY

-124 TTNLVTVEIGKVN
+124 TTNLVTVEISNVN
-137 EKITANTEKLNEV
+137 
-150 ETKIGE
+150 TKI
-156 VETKV
+156 
-161 NETNTKLE
+161 E

-192 DTPSDTSMEVNGQ
+192 DTASDTSMEVNGQ
-205 KYATASEAIAAVE
+205 KYNTASEAIAAVS

-236 ADKQFTLDMNNAVIV
+236 VDKKFTLDMNNAVIV
-251 DNEKTPINVGV
+251 DNEKTPVNVDV

-276 NKHGKPAINNNG
+276 NKNGKPAINNNG
-288 NLIIEN
+288 NLTIEN

-300 VDEKNNSYYTMVN
+300 VDEKGNSYYTMVN
-313 HGNIVINDGIFQAP
+313 HGNTVINDGIFQAP
-327 RVISSMIENG
+327 RIVSSMISNG
-337 YWDYN
+337 YWDYAQDYKA
-342 SGNAESGYM
+342 GEMAE
-351 AGVNAQYPEL
+351 YPE
-361 TVNGGTFINSFYTIK
+361 
-376 NDDASKLTINDGMFY
+376 LTINDGTFINAFYVIKNDDNGKLYINGGNFY
-391 GTILHN
+391 GTIFNNGYEMVVKGGNFKVTDGTYNIGMRKLNDVMNSGKLLIEGGTFDSNGEVNFKHN
-397 GIEMIINGGHFTTI
+397 GGGEE
-411 DGFYPLSIRN
+411 PEV
-421 LSDDLN
+421 
-427 PAKTVINGGIFDGNC
+427 VI
-442 KTIIKNSGE
+442 
-451 KELDIQVKGGKFI
+451 KGGKFSAI
-464 LPVEEQYIAEGYEQ
+464 VPEKYIAEGYEQ
-478 KLVNGYYEVTK
+478 KYVDGYYVISA

>member
-76 ATKAELPENAETG
+76 ATKAELPESAETG
-89 DIYQVTEDSKMY
+89 DIYQVTEDNKMY

-192 DTPSDTSMEVNGQ
+192 DTTSDTSMEVNGQ

-236 ADKQFTLDMNNAVIV
+236 ADKQFTLDMNNAVII
-251 DNEKTPINVGV
+251 DNEKTPVNVGV

-327 RVISSMIENG
+327 RVISSMIDNG
-337 YWDYN
+337 YYDYN
-342 SGNAESGYM
+342 TDYKAGEMAE
-351 AGVNAQYPEL
+351 YPEL
-361 TVNGGTFINSFYTIK
+361 TINGGTFINAFYVIK
-376 NDDASKLTINDGMFY
+376 NDDNGKLYINDGNFY
-391 GTILHN
+391 GTIFNNGYEMVVKGGNFKVTDGTYNIGMRKLNDVMNSGKLLIEGGTFYSNGEVNFKHN
-397 GIEMIINGGHFTTI
+397 GGGEEP
-411 DGFYPLSIRN
+411 D
-421 LSDDLN
+421 
-427 PAKTVINGGIFDGNC
+427 VV
-442 KTIIKNSGE
+442 
-451 KELDIQVKGGKFI
+451 VKGGKFSAVV
-464 LPVEEQYIAEGYEQ
+464 PEKYIAEGYEQ
-478 KLVNGYYEVTK
+478 KYVDGYYVVSA

>member
-76 ATKAELPENAETG
+76 ATKAELPESAEAG
-89 DIYQVTEDSKMY
+89 DIYQVTEDSKLY

-116 SNYYTKEE
+116 SNYYTKKE
-124 TTNLVTVEIGKVN
+124 TDNLVTVEISKVN
-137 EKITANTEKLNEV
+137 
-150 ETKIGE
+150 TKI
-156 VETKV
+156 
-161 NETNTKLE
+161 E
-169 NLGTELAKD
+169 NLETELAKD

-192 DTPSDTSMEVNGQ
+192 DTASDTSMEVNGQ
-205 KYATASEAIAAVE
+205 KYNTASEAIAAVS

-236 ADKQFTLDMNNAVIV
+236 ADKKFTLDMNNAVIV
-251 DNEKTPINVGV
+251 DNEKTPVNVDV

-276 NKHGKPAINNNG
+276 NKNGKPAINNNG
-288 NLIIEN
+288 NLTIEN

-300 VDEKNNSYYTMVN
+300 VDEKGNSYYTMVN
-313 HGNIVINDGIFQAP
+313 HGNTVINNGIFQAP
-327 RVISSMIENG
+327 RIVSSMISNG
-337 YWDYN
+337 YWDYAQDYKA
-342 SGNAESGYM
+342 GEMAE
-351 AGVNAQYPEL
+351 YPE
-361 TVNGGTFINSFYTIK
+361 
-376 NDDASKLTINDGMFY
+376 LTINDGTFINAFYVIKNDDNGKLYINGGNFY
-391 GTILHN
+391 GTIFNNGYEMVVKGGNFKVTDGTYNIGMRKLNDVMNSGKLLIEGGTFYSNGEVNFKHN
-397 GIEMIINGGHFTTI
+397 GGGEE
-411 DGFYPLSIRN
+411 PEV
-421 LSDDLN
+421 
-427 PAKTVINGGIFDGNC
+427 VI
-442 KTIIKNSGE
+442 
-451 KELDIQVKGGKFI
+451 KGGKFSAVV
-464 LPVEEQYIAEGYEQ
+464 PEKYIAAGYEQ
-478 KLVNGYYEVTK
+478 KYIDGYYVVSA

>member
-76 ATKAELPENAETG
+76 ATKAELPESAETG
-89 DIYQVTEDSKMY
+89 DIYQVTEDNKMY

-192 DTPSDTSMEVNGQ
+192 DTTSDTSMEVNGQ

-236 ADKQFTLDMNNAVIV
+236 ADKQFTLDMNNAVII
-251 DNEKTPINVGV
+251 DNEKTPVNVGV

-327 RVISSMIENG
+327 RVISSMIDNG
-337 YWDYN
+337 YYDYN
-342 SGNAESGYM
+342 TDYKAGEMAE
-351 AGVNAQYPEL
+351 YPEL
-361 TVNGGTFINSFYTIK
+361 TINGGTFINAFYVIK
-376 NDDASKLTINDGMFY
+376 NDDNGKLYINNGNFY
-391 GTILHN
+391 GTIFNNGYEMVVKGGNFKVTDGTYNIGMRKLNDVMNSGKLLIEGGTFYSNGEVNFKHN
-397 GIEMIINGGHFTTI
+397 GGGEEP
-411 DGFYPLSIRN
+411 D
-421 LSDDLN
+421 
-427 PAKTVINGGIFDGNC
+427 VV
-442 KTIIKNSGE
+442 
-451 KELDIQVKGGKFI
+451 VKGGKFSAVV
-464 LPVEEQYIAEGYEQ
+464 PEKYIAEGYEQ
-478 KLVNGYYEVTK
+478 KYVDGYYVVSA

>member
-192 DTPSDTSMEVNGQ
+192 DTTSDTSMEVNGQ

-251 DNEKTPINVGV
+251 DNEKTPVNIGV

-276 NKHGKPAINNNG
+276 NKHGKPAIDNNG

-327 RVISSMIENG
+327 RVISSMIDNG
-337 YWDYN
+337 YYDYN
-342 SGNAESGYM
+342 TDYKAGEMAE
-351 AGVNAQYPEL
+351 YPEL
-361 TVNGGTFINSFYTIK
+361 TINGGTFINAFYVIK
-376 NDDASKLTINDGMFY
+376 NDDNGKLYINDGNFY
-391 GTILHN
+391 GTIFNNGYEMVVKGGNFKVTDGTYNIGMRKLNDVMNSGKLLIEGGTFYSNGEVNLKHN
-397 GIEMIINGGHFTTI
+397 GGGEE
-411 DGFYPLSIRN
+411 PN
-421 LSDDLN
+421 
-427 PAKTVINGGIFDGNC
+427 VV
-442 KTIIKNSGE
+442 
-451 KELDIQVKGGKFI
+451 VKGGKFSAVV
-464 LPVEEQYIAEGYEQ
+464 PEKYIAEGYEQ
-478 KLVNGYYEVTK
+478 KYIDGYYVVSA